1 MTIVKQ
7 FTIIPIEAC
16 RYFNP
21 KQLYLLA
28 GLYINAYPQRES
40 NYMTTDTT
48 ISQLSELTGVSTDYI
63 KDSFIPRLK
72 ELEDKGYRVE
82 TIQQQREIRRNIY
95 YLPNPPKN
103 FRIIWAELFSDSSL
117 SPEEKGVMI
126 GLYCLCVNKEFRV
139 DLSDKAIY
147 SHLDMAKNTYKK
159 YRDLLIEKKV
169 IWSSYDVPM
178 ALAWTEHME
187 SKVLLYPHLGS
198 TINAVYKYVLEDL
211 QYTMDHTPRLR
222 PNEMAHYGAVTA
234 FSAEMLAAKIH
245 LNQGNYGEVETL
257 TDDIIGSKKFKL
269 YDDYYNLFKIPGKV
283 CDESLFECQCTDFGL
298 GSGDMVDADNWF
310 VFQGPANDGNI
321 SGWGFI
327 GIYKDFRDWAAA
339 RGETI
344 RATTSFLLAGTT
356 TPSGDVIRELQN
368 STQTDCWNGK
378 AYTPTDQ
385 LTPGRT
391 KYGANNNVRIFRYA
405 DVLLMNAE
413 AKVRL
418 GKDGDAPLKL
428 VRDRAKMSEI
438 DNATVDQILDER
450 RMELVCEWGERYNDL
465 IRTGKAA
472 SVLGSKG
479 WTEDKTYYPLPF
491 DQVSN
496 IPSLTNEPIDE

>member
-1 MTIVKQ
+1 MKRHIIFACIYEYVCTMVMKK
-7 FTIIPIEAC
+7 FTFLLITLFSSTLI
-16 RYFNP
+16 
-21 KQLYLLA
+21 LLA
-28 GLYINAYPQRES
+28 DNPYRSYTVADGLS
-40 NYMTTDTT
+40 N
-48 ISQLSELTGVSTDYI
+48 ST
-63 KDSFIPRLK
+63 
-72 ELEDKGYRVE
+72 V
-82 TIQQQREIRRNIY
+82 
-95 YLPNPPKN
+95 
-103 FRIIWAELFSDSSL
+103 
-117 SPEEKGVMI
+117 
-126 GLYCLCVNKEFRV
+126 
-139 DLSDKAIY
+139 KAIY
-147 SHLDMAKNTYKK
+147 QDEMRYIWLGTKDGLNRLDGYE
-159 YRDLLIEKKV
+159 I
-169 IWSSYDVPM
+169 
-178 ALAWTEHME
+178 
-187 SKVLLYPHLGS
+187 
-198 TINAVYKYVLEDL
+198 
-211 QYTMDHTPRLR
+211 
-222 PNEMAHYGAVTA
+222 
-234 FSAEMLAAKIH
+234 
-245 LNQGNYGEVETL
+245 
-257 TDDIIGSKKFKL
+257 
-269 YDDYYNLFKIPGKV
+269 NLFKIPGKV

>member
-1 MTIVKQ
+1 
-7 FTIIPIEAC
+7 
-16 RYFNP
+16 
-21 KQLYLLA
+21 
-28 GLYINAYPQRES
+28 
-40 NYMTTDTT
+40 
-48 ISQLSELTGVSTDYI
+48 
-63 KDSFIPRLK
+63 
-72 ELEDKGYRVE
+72 
-82 TIQQQREIRRNIY
+82 
-95 YLPNPPKN
+95 
-103 FRIIWAELFSDSSL
+103 
-117 SPEEKGVMI
+117 
-126 GLYCLCVNKEFRV
+126 
-139 DLSDKAIY
+139 
-147 SHLDMAKNTYKK
+147 
-159 YRDLLIEKKV
+159 
-169 IWSSYDVPM
+169 
-178 ALAWTEHME
+178 
-187 SKVLLYPHLGS
+187 
-198 TINAVYKYVLEDL
+198 
-211 QYTMDHTPRLR
+211 
-222 PNEMAHYGAVTA
+222 MAHYGAVTA

-245 LNQGNYGEVETL
+245 LNMGNYGEVETL

-283 CDESLFECQCTDFGL
+283 CDESLFECQCTDFGI

-310 VFQGPANDGNI
+310 IFQGPANDGNI

-356 TPSGDVIRELQN
+356 TPSGDVIRKLQDP
-368 STQTDCWNGK
+368 TQTDCWNGK

-391 KYGANNNVRIFRYA
+391 KYGSNNNVRIFRYA
-405 DVLLMNAE
+405 EVLLMNAE

-418 GKDGDAPLKL
+418 GKDGDVPLNL
-428 VRDRAKMSEI
+428 VRDRANMSAI
-438 DNATVDQILDER
+438 NDATVDQILDER

-479 WTEDKTYYPLPF
+479 WSADKTYYPLPF